1 MGKPSP
7 EYKMWLWGRCIQ
19 CLAPDH
25 NVAHCRDLPH
35 CLNYFGSG
43 HFARRCRALPD
54 LWRALF
60 LSPSLPKPDICARL
74 TFPPGS
80 IHNRLTF
87 LELSYA
93 TATASPPAEPMVPG
107 DCFVAIPSPEV
118 SVGPHRCCC
127 RGGMSSKLWKLRR
140 KVTVLT
146 TLDSSSQENVATVAY
161 ELHRQLRLLHW
172 NISVSPHKP
181 KNVLIRIDYLG

>member
-1 MGKPSP
+1 LANYEIQARPALNCPFFFGQVIKAAVLEEACPSPLMGKPSP

-127 RGGMSSKLWKLRR
+127 RGGGECHRSSRNFVVR
-140 KVTVLT
+140 
-146 TLDSSSQENVATVAY
+146 
-161 ELHRQLRLLHW
+161 
-172 NISVSPHKP
+172 
-181 KNVLIRIDYLG
+181 